1 MLLDHGAG
9 QGGRSIRPSC
19 GYTSRVKQAL
29 LVSIT
34 LAAALFGAVGCSN
47 ANIDNKDAV
56 RSAMIEY
63 LDKTKAST
71 GIDPSA
77 MDINVDAV
85 QFERD
90 TARATVSFLIKGSD
104 QGMQGNYTLTRD
116 GNKWGNVTRQNMTA
130 APHGVESVNAP
141 PPAAG
146 TTPAPDQG
154 KAPLLPVPLPG
165 TQQQALP
172 AGHPAVGTK

>member
-1 MLLDHGAG
+1 
-9 QGGRSIRPSC
+9 
-19 GYTSRVKQAL
+19 VKQAL
-29 LVSIT
+29 LGSLIV
-34 LAAALFGAVGCSN
+34 AAALFGASCSS

-63 LDKTKAST
+63 LDKTKAAT
-71 GIDPSA
+71 GIDPAA

-130 APHGVESVNAP
+130 DPHGVDPVNAP
-141 PPAAG
+141 PPA
-146 TTPAPDQG
+146 PDQG
-154 KAPLLPVPLPG
+154 NAPLLPVPLPG
-165 TQQQALP
+165 TQQQLP
-172 AGHPAVGTK
+172 AGHPTVGTK

>member
-1 MLLDHGAG
+1 
-9 QGGRSIRPSC
+9 
-19 GYTSRVKQAL
+19 VKQAL
-29 LVSIT
+29 LVSLT
-34 LAAALFGAVGCSN
+34 LAATLFGAVACSS

-56 RSAMIEY
+56 RTAMIEY
-63 LDKTKAST
+63 LEKSKAST
-71 GIDPSA
+71 GIDPNA
-77 MDINVDAV
+77 MDVKVDAV

-90 TARATVSFLIKGSD
+90 TARASVSFLIKGSD

-130 APHGVESVNAP
+130 APHGGVPGEV

-146 TTPAPDQG
+146 TTGAAPAPAPSQG
-154 KAPLLPVPLPG
+154 KEPLLPVPLPG

-172 AGHPAVGTK
+172 AGHPAVPAGTK